1 MKVDKS
7 NGYDAIAHSFA
18 QVRLPSLGPPIIRE
32 WARGLEPG
40 AVILDIGCG
49 NGVPI
54 SETLLQEGFNIYGV
68 DASESLVQEFRNRF
82 PAAAVECNAVEYSH
96 FFDRNFDA
104 VVAWGLMFLLS
115 ADTQRKLIGKVA
127 RVLNPRGRFL
137 FTSPHEVCSWQ
148 DGMTG
153 LGSLSLGYEA
163 YELALREN
171 GLTLVGN
178 MVDEGENYYY
188 FAKEALTLFRS
199 LS

>member
-1 MKVDKS
+1 VKVDKS

-18 QVRLPSLGPPIIRE
+18 QARSPSIGPAIMRE

-54 SETLLQEGFNIYGV
+54 SETLLQGGFNVYGV
-68 DASESLVQEFRNRF
+68 DASESLVLEFRNRF
-82 PAAAVECNAVEYSH
+82 PAVAVECNAVEDSH

-115 ADTQRKLIGKVA
+115 ADTQRKLISKVA
-127 RVLNPRGRFL
+127 RVLNPRGHFL
-137 FTSPHEVCSWQ
+137 FTSPQEVCSWQ

-153 LGSLSLGYEA
+153 LGSLSLGHEA

-171 GLTLVGN
+171 GLSLVGN

-188 FAKEALTLFRS
+188 FARKH
-199 LS
+199 